1 MKQAAGRLTVRDSR
15 DDDAA
20 GLIELLGGCFSEY
33 PGCVLDVDG
42 EMPQLRAIAST
53 FAEHGGRFWTAELD
67 GTIVACVGIAPVDPS
82 GAELKHLYVAK
93 SARRMGLG
101 TSFVNIVEAEARARG
116 ATIVE
121 MWSDTRFSDAHR
133 LYERLG
139 YVRSSKT
146 RELHDLSN
154 SVEYHFSKKLEM

>member
-1 MKQAAGRLTVRDSR
+1 MTQTSGKLVIRDSR

-20 GLIELLGGCFSEY
+20 GLIELIGGCFAEY
-33 PGCVLDVDG
+33 PGCVLDVDR

-67 GTIVACVGIAPVDPS
+67 GVVVACAGIAPAEPN

-93 SARRMGLG
+93 CARRMGLG
-101 TSFVNIVEAEARARG
+101 TSFVNIIEAEGRARG
-116 ATIVE
+116 AAFVE
-121 MWSDTRFSDAHR
+121 MWSDTRFKDAHR

-139 YVRSSKT
+139 YLRSPKT

-154 SVEYHFSKKLEM
+154 SVEYHFRKDLEV